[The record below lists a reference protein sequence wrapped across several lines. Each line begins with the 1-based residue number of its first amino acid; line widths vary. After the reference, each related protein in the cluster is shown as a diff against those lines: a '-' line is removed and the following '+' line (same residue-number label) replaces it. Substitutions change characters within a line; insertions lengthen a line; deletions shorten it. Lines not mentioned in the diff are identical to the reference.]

1 MTATTGANPA
11 SGCSESNARNARSM
25 TSSQCDVRL
34 PAMVSLSIVEDCAST
49 AEARPQ
55 VYGEAVR

>member
-1 MTATTGANPA
+1 
-11 SGCSESNARNARSM
+11 M

-34 PAMVSLSIVEDCAST
+34 SAMVGLSLVEDRAST